1 MKKLLRITLIVFIV
15 LGLLVAASMV
25 GVSWWIMRRMGP
37 EIWVTQMEANTNCRL
52 HIDDAKLSLFSKPAL
67 LSFKG
72 VKVAP
77 RDAEVGKPL
86 AERAPLA
93 AGSAQIEI
101 PEIVLE
107 VKLEDLLNRRL
118 LVEQFR
124 ILSPVVKEFQNEQGK
139 SSLEALFKKPKSEE
153 TMASGPGS
161 MPQNE
166 ASPPPR
172 PQGMPRSPSDT
183 ASESNA
189 RFSFAV
195 SNAEIEDGSLTI
207 LNSGTTIL
215 IRDLDFT
222 LTGIDIDPRDLV
234 NHNRMT
240 AKINSQIQVTGEARI
255 GGVKRPAE
263 LASLSLAGEGSIVPI
278 DPNTGEWMPTSRLKL
293 TLAQGS
299 TLAGHITMGDAA
311 GKEMKKL
318 MEYGIDLTPVR
329 VGGQLQQAAVVE
341 GIYRDNRFWLLGN
354 TLFSFPEYEIS
365 IEKKSWI
372 DTAKSSHEMEFRLSC
387 GPELQNRLQQGM
399 SQAKLGDSITRG
411 LMKALADQRGR
422 ITFDIESEGSLSD
435 PKIKPKLDRIL
446 KNLMSGE
453 GLGDLLQ
460 GLFKKL

>member
-1 MKKLLRITLIVFIV
+1 MKKLLRITLIFFIV
-15 LGLLVAASMV
+15 LGLLVAVSMV
-25 GVSWWIMRRMGP
+25 GFSWWIMRKMGP

-72 VKVAP
+72 VKVSP

-86 AERAPLA
+86 AERTPLA

-118 LVEQFR
+118 LVEQLR

-153 TMASGPGS
+153 AMASVPGTL
-161 MPQNE
+161 PQSN
-166 ASPPPR
+166 ASQPPPQR
-172 PQGMPRSPSDT
+172 TPSSSSEPT
-183 ASESNA
+183 AESKA
-189 RFSFAV
+189 RFAFAV
-195 SNAEIEDGSLTI
+195 SNAEIQDGSLTI
-207 LNSGTTIL
+207 LNSGTTIQ

-240 AKINSQIQVTGEARI
+240 AKISSQIQVTGEARI

-318 MEYGIDLTPVR
+318 MEYGIDLSPVR
-329 VGGQLQQAAVVE
+329 VGGSLQQAAVVE

-387 GPELQNRLQQGM
+387 GPELQSRLQQGM

>member
-1 MKKLLRITLIVFIV
+1 MKKLLRLSLILLIV
-15 LGLLVAASMV
+15 LGLLLAGSLV
-25 GVSWWIMRRMGP
+25 GFSWWVMRKMGP
-37 EIWVTQMEANTNCRL
+37 EIWVTQMEANTNCRM
-52 HIDDAKLSLFSKPAL
+52 HIEEAKLSLFSKPAQ

-72 VKVAP
+72 VLIAP

-86 AERAPLA
+86 AERAPL
-93 AGSAQIEI
+93 SAKSVPILI

-118 LVEQFR
+118 FVEKLR
-124 ILSPVVKEFQNEQGK
+124 ILSPAVTETQDAQGK
-139 SSLEALFKKPKSEE
+139 SSLEALFKKPKPEE
-153 TMASGPGS
+153 SKTSASSALPL
-161 MPQNE
+161 NE
-166 ASPPPR
+166 ASTPPS
-172 PQGMPRSPSDT
+172 QNSAHSPSEP

-207 LNSGTTIL
+207 LSSGSTVQ

-222 LTGIDIDPRDLV
+222 LTGIDIDPRDLA

-240 AKINSQIQVTGEARI
+240 AKISSQIQVTGQARI

-263 LASLSLAGEGSIVPI
+263 LANLNLSGEGSIVPI
-278 DPNTGEWMPTSRLKL
+278 DPNTGDWMPTSVLKL

-329 VGGQLQQAAVVE
+329 VGGPLQQAAVVE
-341 GIYRDNRFWLLGN
+341 GIYRNNRFWLRAD

-372 DTAKSSHEMEFRLSC
+372 DNSQDSHEMEFRLSC
-387 GPELQNRLQQGM
+387 GPELQDRLQKGM
-399 SQAKLGDSITRG
+399 SQAQLGEKITKG
-411 LMKALADQRGR
+411 LMKALADERGR
-422 ITFDIESEGSLSD
+422 LTFDIESGGSLSD

-446 KNLMSGE
+446 KNLIRGE
-453 GLGDLLQ
+453 GLNDLLQ

>member
-1 MKKLLRITLIVFIV
+1 MKKFLRVSLIALVIV
-15 LGLLVAASMV
+15 GLLLVV
-25 GVSWWIMRRMGP
+25 GSVGFSWWIMRKMGP
-37 EIWVTQMEANTNCRL
+37 ETWVTQMEANANCRL
-52 HIDDAKLSLFSKPAL
+52 HIEDAKLSLFSKPAQL
-67 LSFKG
+67 IFKG
-72 VKVAP
+72 VMVAP

-86 AERAPLA
+86 A
-93 AGSAQIEI
+93 AGIAQIEI
-101 PEIVLE
+101 PEIILE
-107 VKLEDLLNRRL
+107 IQLEDLMNRRL
-118 LVEQFR
+118 LVEQLR
-124 ILSPVVKEFQNEQGK
+124 LISPVVKESQNAQGK
-139 SSLEALFKKPKSEE
+139 SSLESLFKKPKHEE
-153 TMASGPGS
+153 ATAQSS
-161 MPQNE
+161 AVSSLE
-166 ASPPPR
+166 AGAPHTA
-172 PQGMPRSPSDT
+172 QGRAGDEKSD
-183 ASESNA
+183 SSR

-195 SNAEIEDGSLTI
+195 GNAEIEDGSLTI
-207 LNSGTTIL
+207 VNSGTTIQ

-222 LTGIDIDPRDLV
+222 LTGIDIDPHDLV

-240 AKINSQIQVTGEARI
+240 AKISSQIQVAGQARI

-263 LASLSLAGEGSIVPI
+263 LANLSLAGEGNIIPI
-278 DPNTGEWMPTSRLKL
+278 DPNTGEWMPTSTLKL

-318 MEYGIDLTPVR
+318 MDYGIDLSPVR
-329 VGGQLQQAAVVE
+329 VGGPLQQAAVVE
-341 GIYRDNRFWLLGN
+341 GIYRNNRFWLRGD
-354 TLFSFPEYEIS
+354 TLFSFPEYEIA

-372 DTAKSSHEMEFRLSC
+372 DTAQSSHEMEFRLSC
-387 GPELQNRLQQGM
+387 GPELQSRLQQGM
-399 SQAKLGDSITRG
+399 SNAKLGDSITRG

>member
-1 MKKLLRITLIVFIV
+1 MKKLLRITLIVFTV
-15 LGLLVAASMV
+15 LGLLAAASMV
-25 GVSWWIMRRMGP
+25 GFSWWIMRKMGP

-52 HIDDAKLSLFSKPAL
+52 HIDDAKLSLFSKPAQL
-67 LSFKG
+67 LFTG
-72 VKVAP
+72 VQIAP

-86 AERAPLA
+86 AERAPLV

-118 LVEQFR
+118 LVEHFR
-124 ILSPVVKEFQNEQGK
+124 ILSPIVKEFQNEQGK
-139 SSLEALFKKPKSEE
+139 SSLEALFKKRKSDEAV
-153 TMASGPGS
+153 ASVPGTT
-161 MPQNE
+161 QQDQ
-166 ASPPPR
+166 ASP
-172 PQGMPRSPSDT
+172 QGTRRLSSEP
-183 ASESNA
+183 ASESKA
-189 RFSFAV
+189 RFAFAV
-195 SNAEIEDGSLTI
+195 SNAEIKDGSLTI
-207 LNSGTTIL
+207 LNSGTTIQ

-222 LTGIDIDPRDLV
+222 LTGIDIDPHDLV

-240 AKINSQIQVTGEARI
+240 AKISSQIQVTGEARI

-263 LASLSLAGEGSIVPI
+263 LANLNLNGEGSIVPI
-278 DPNTGEWMPTSRLKL
+278 DANTGEWMPTSTLKL
-293 TLAQGS
+293 TLGQGS

-329 VGGQLQQAAVVE
+329 VGGPLQQAAVVH
-341 GIYRDNRFWLLGN
+341 GIYRNNRFWLLGN
-354 TLFSFPEYEIS
+354 TLFSFPEYEIA

-372 DTAKSSHEMEFRLSC
+372 DTAQNSHEMELRLSC
-387 GPELQNRLQQGM
+387 GPELQSRLQRGM

>member
-1 MKKLLRITLIVFIV
+1 MKKILRIFLITFII
-15 LGLLVAASMV
+15 LGLLVAGSMV
-25 GVSWWIMRRMGP
+25 GASWWIMRKMGP
-37 EIWVTQMEANTNCRL
+37 EIWVSQMEAHTNCRL

-72 VKVAP
+72 VKIAP
-77 RDAEVGKPL
+77 RDLEVGKPL
-86 AERAPLA
+86 NERVPLA
-93 AGSAQIEI
+93 AGAAQIEV

-118 LVEQFR
+118 LVDHLR
-124 ILSPVVKEFQNEQGK
+124 ILSPVVREYQNQEGK
-139 SSLEALFKKPKSEE
+139 SSLESLFKKPKSDEG
-153 TMASGPGS
+153 MASVPGTLRQS
-161 MPQNE
+161 N
-166 ASPPPR
+166 ASLPPPQR
-172 PQGMPRSPSDT
+172 TPSSSSETT
-183 ASESNA
+183 AKSNA
-189 RFSFAV
+189 RFAFAV
-195 SNAEIEDGSLTI
+195 SNAEIKDGTLTI
-207 LNSGTTIL
+207 LNSGTTIQ

-222 LTGIDIDPRDLV
+222 LTGIDINPSDLV
-234 NHNRMT
+234 NHNRMS
-240 AKINSQIQVTGEARI
+240 AKISSQIQVAGEARI

-263 LASLSLAGEGSIVPI
+263 LANLNLSGEGSIIPI
-278 DPNTGEWMPTSRLKL
+278 DPNTGDWMPTSTLKL

-318 MEYGIDLTPVR
+318 MEYGIDLSPVR
-329 VGGQLQQAAVVE
+329 VGGPLQQAAVVE
-341 GIYRDNRFWLLGN
+341 GIYRNNRFWLRSD
-354 TLFSFPEYEIS
+354 TLFSFPDYEIA

-372 DTAKSSHEMEFRLSC
+372 DTAQSSHEMEFRLSC
-387 GPELQNRLQQGM
+387 GPELQSRLQGGM
-399 SQAKLGDSITRG
+399 SKAKLGDSITRG

-422 ITFDIESEGSLSD
+422 LTFDIESEGSLSD